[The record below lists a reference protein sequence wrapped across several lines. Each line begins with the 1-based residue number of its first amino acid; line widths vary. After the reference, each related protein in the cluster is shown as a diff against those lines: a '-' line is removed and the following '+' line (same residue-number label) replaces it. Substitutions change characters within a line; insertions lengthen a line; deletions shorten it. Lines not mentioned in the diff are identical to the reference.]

1 MRKIPTDSI
10 TEPAR
15 DDSTQPTTA
24 GVSRRT
30 MLGML
35 GAAAGSALIGGI
47 PGARAATSSP
57 ASGFVSKRPPKA
69 QRRFVSTAVE
79 QQITQIKA
87 RIADPELAWLFEN
100 CYPNTLDTTV
110 ETGTRNGK
118 PDTFVITGDIHAMWL
133 RDSSAQ
139 VHPYVPLAKRDP
151 ALRRMFHGLIQRQA
165 ACIKL
170 DPYANAFLPDGQT
183 QRLKWSLNDITEMKP
198 GVGERKWEI
207 DSLCCPI
214 RIAPFDDDWREAM
227 HVVVR
232 TFREQQR
239 KDNRGP
245 YVFQRP
251 SPLAT
256 ETLVLEGYGQPTKP
270 NGMIHSMFRPSD
282 DACVF
287 PLFVPANL
295 FAVASL
301 RQLASMSTQIHR
313 DSAFAADCTAL
324 ADEVETATRQFG
336 QMRDSDGQAY
346 WAFEVD
352 GYGNQLFIDDANAPG
367 LLSLAYL
374 GCCDRAD
381 PVFLRTRQLAWS
393 ERNPYFSRGTAAEGV
408 GSPHSGMGTIWPMA
422 IVQYALVSDDDA
434 QLRQCLQWLKTT
446 HAGTGFMHEAF
457 DKDNPATFTR
467 DWFAWANT
475 LFGELIID
483 LHQRKPQLLR
493 SS

>member
-1 MRKIPTDSI
+1 
-10 TEPAR
+10 
-15 DDSTQPTTA
+15 
-24 GVSRRT
+24 

-207 DSLCCPI
+207 DSLCYPI
-214 RIAPFDDDWREAM
+214 RIAHEYWRATGDTAPFDDDWREAM

-251 SPLAT
+251 RRWPPRRWCWKAT
-256 ETLVLEGYGQPTKP
+256 A
-270 NGMIHSMFRPSD
+270 SRPS
-282 DACVF
+282 
-287 PLFVPANL
+287 P
-295 FAVASL
+295 
-301 RQLASMSTQIHR
+301 
-313 DSAFAADCTAL
+313 TA
-324 ADEVETATRQFG
+324 
-336 QMRDSDGQAY
+336 
-346 WAFEVD
+346 
-352 GYGNQLFIDDANAPG
+352 
-367 LLSLAYL
+367 
-374 GCCDRAD
+374 
-381 PVFLRTRQLAWS
+381 
-393 ERNPYFSRGTAAEGV
+393 
-408 GSPHSGMGTIWPMA
+408 
-422 IVQYALVSDDDA
+422 
-434 QLRQCLQWLKTT
+434 
-446 HAGTGFMHEAF
+446 
-457 DKDNPATFTR
+457 
-467 DWFAWANT
+467 
-475 LFGELIID
+475 
-483 LHQRKPQLLR
+483 
-493 SS
+493 